1 MSDHKIIKIPLSSE
15 FYQELDDAFI
25 DRPESME
32 KFIFTTI
39 KKIVKDA
46 KTGKLAKKLAIQTLE
61 KGQLKN
67 DSVKLK
73 DIKLSEYSL
82 VNDSKWLPEDVES
95 SEVKYI
101 DYKVT
106 DKTHE
111 YLVLYFQ
118 MLMYRYE
125 VYNESTRKAGELRVK
140 DAQEKYDNATVED
153 KTKELQILTLE
164 KTSLETTKEQQDK
177 QLPECF
183 EMGIHQQV
191 FPQLHKIVMEN
202 IDKEFDKEFEEMY
215 PEDSKPKEE
224 IKKEGPKRN

>member
-1 MSDHKIIKIPLSSE
+1 MPAKVIKIPLSTE
-15 FYQELDDAFI
+15 FYQELDDSFI
-25 DRPESME
+25 DREESLE

-46 KTGKLAKKLAIQTLE
+46 KTGKLAKKLGIQTLE

-67 DSVKLK
+67 DTVKLK
-73 DIKLSEYSL
+73 DINLSEYSL
-82 VNDSKWLPEDVES
+82 SSNPTWLPEDVEA

-118 MLMYRYE
+118 MLMYRIE
-125 VYNESTRKAGELRVK
+125 VYNKSTRAAGELRVK
-140 DAQEKYDNATVED
+140 DAQEKYDKAPVED

-164 KTSLETTKEQQDK
+164 KTSLQTTTEQQEK

-183 EMGIHQQV
+183 EMGLHQQV

-215 PEDSKPKEE
+215 PEDGKKKDDKKEE
-224 IKKEGPKRN
+224 PKK